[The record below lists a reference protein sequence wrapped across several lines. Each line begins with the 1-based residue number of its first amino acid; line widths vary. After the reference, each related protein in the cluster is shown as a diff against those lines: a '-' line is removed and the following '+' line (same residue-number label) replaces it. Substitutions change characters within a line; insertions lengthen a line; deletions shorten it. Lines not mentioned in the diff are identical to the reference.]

1 MVTLEH
7 RLRMLKIPILEDGII
22 NLGETTL
29 LMRAVRPYVGKGD
42 AEADELMELLLQVRA
57 DGVIEPDESNRIA
70 WLLHEITVERVKR
83 HRIDQAVAVGLQKY
97 GVDRQALP
105 QEHGHGNV

>member
-7 RLRMLKIPILEDGII
+7 RLRMLKIPVLEDGVV

-42 AEADELMELLLQVRA
+42 AEADELMNLLMQVRA
-57 DGVIEPDESNRIA
+57 DGVITADESNRIA
-70 WLLHEITVERVKR
+70 WLLDEITVGRVKR
-83 HRIDQAVAVGLQKY
+83 RRIEQAIASSERK
-97 GVDRQALP
+97 
-105 QEHGHGNV
+105 HGI

>member
-7 RLRMLKIPILEDGII
+7 RLRMLAIPVLEDGVV

-42 AEADELMELLLQVRA
+42 SEADELMELLLQVRA
-57 DGVIEPDESNRIA
+57 DGVIEQDESDRIA
-70 WLLHEITVERVKR
+70 WLLREITVERPKR
-83 HRIDQAVAVGLQKY
+83 LRMEKVVAAGLKKY
-97 GVDRQALP
+97 GA
-105 QEHGHGNV
+105 

>member
-7 RLRMLKIPILEDGII
+7 RLRMLAIPVLEDGVV

-29 LMRAVRPYVGKGD
+29 LLRTVRPYVGKGD

-57 DGVIEPDESNRIA
+57 DGIITPDESDRIA

-83 HRIDQAVAVGLQKY
+83 RRIDQAVSRDMRRLG
-97 GVDRQALP
+97 GDGQALSL
-105 QEHGHGNV
+105 GN

>member
-7 RLRMLKIPILEDGII
+7 RLRMLAIPVLEDGVV

-29 LMRAVRPYVGKGD
+29 LMRTVRPYVGKGD

-57 DGVIEPDESNRIA
+57 DGVIEQDESDRIA

-83 HRIDQAVAVGLQKY
+83 RRAEQAVAAGLKKY
-97 GVDRQALP
+97 GA
-105 QEHGHGNV
+105 

>member
-7 RLRMLKIPILEDGII
+7 RLRMLAIPVLEDGVV

-29 LMRAVRPYVGKGD
+29 LMRTVRPYVGKGD

-57 DGVIEPDESNRIA
+57 DGVIEQEESDRIA
-70 WLLHEITVERVKR
+70 WLLREITVERVKR
-83 HRIDQAVAVGLQKY
+83 RRMEQAIVASERRH
-97 GVDRQALP
+97 GV
-105 QEHGHGNV
+105 

>member
-7 RLRMLKIPILEDGII
+7 RLRMLAIPVLEDGVV

-29 LMRAVRPYVGKGD
+29 IMRAVRPYVGKGD

-57 DGVIEPDESNRIA
+57 DGVIEQDESDRIA
-70 WLLHEITVERVKR
+70 WLLHEITFERVKR
-83 HRIDQAVAVGLQKY
+83 RRIDQAVARDMRRLG
-97 GVDRQALP
+97 GDGQALP
-105 QEHGHGNV
+105 FGE

>member
-1 MVTLEH
+1 
-7 RLRMLKIPILEDGII
+7 MLKIPILEDGIV

-29 LMRAVRPYVGKGD
+29 IMRAVRPYVGKGD

-57 DGVIEPDESNRIA
+57 DGVIEQDESDRIA

-83 HRIDQAVAVGLQKY
+83 RRVEQAAAQSARRLG
-97 GVDRQALP
+97 GGGQALP
-105 QEHGHGNV
+105 YGG

>member
-7 RLRMLKIPILEDGII
+7 RLRMLAIPVLEDGVV

-29 LMRAVRPYVGKGD
+29 IMRAVRPYVGKGD

-57 DGVIEPDESNRIA
+57 DGVIEPDESDRIA

-83 HRIDQAVAVGLQKY
+83 RRMEQVVSQGMRRLGGDG
-97 GVDRQALP
+97 QALP
-105 QEHGHGNV
+105 LGK

>member
-7 RLRMLKIPILEDGII
+7 RLRMLAIPVLEDGVV

-57 DGVIEPDESNRIA
+57 DGVIEQDESDRIA
-70 WLLHEITVERVKR
+70 WLLHEITVERPKR
-83 HRIDQAVAVGLQKY
+83 LRMEKVVAAGLKKY
-97 GVDRQALP
+97 GA
-105 QEHGHGNV
+105 

>member
-7 RLRMLKIPILEDGII
+7 RLRMLAIPVLEDGVV

-29 LMRAVRPYVGKGD
+29 IMRAVRPYVGKGD

-57 DGVIEPDESNRIA
+57 DGVIEQDVSDRIA
-70 WLLHEITVERVKR
+70 WLLHEITVERPKR
-83 HRIDQAVAVGLQKY
+83 RRAEQAVAAGLKKY
-97 GVDRQALP
+97 GA
-105 QEHGHGNV
+105 

>member
-7 RLRMLKIPILEDGII
+7 RLRMLAIPVLEDGVI

-29 LMRAVRPYVGKGD
+29 LIRTVRPYVGKGD
-42 AEADELMELLLQVRA
+42 AEADELLELLLQVRA
-57 DGVIEPDESNRIA
+57 DGIITPDESDRIA

-83 HRIDQAVAVGLQKY
+83 RRMEQVVSQSMRRLGGDG
-97 GVDRQALP
+97 QALSLG
-105 QEHGHGNV
+105 E

>member
-1 MVTLEH
+1 MITLEH
-7 RLRMLKIPILEDGII
+7 RLRMLAIPVLEDGVV

-29 LMRAVRPYVGKGD
+29 LLRTVRPYVGKGD

-57 DGVIEPDESNRIA
+57 DGVITPDESDRIA

-83 HRIDQAVAVGLQKY
+83 RRIDQAVAVSMQKY
-97 GVDRQALP
+97 KDGR
-105 QEHGHGNV
+105 

>member
-7 RLRMLKIPILEDGII
+7 RLRMLSIPVLEDGIV

-29 LMRAVRPYVGKGD
+29 LLRTVRPYVGKGD

-57 DGVIEPDESNRIA
+57 DGVITPDESDRIA

-83 HRIDQAVAVGLQKY
+83 RRIDQAVAASMQKY
-97 GVDRQALP
+97 KDGR
-105 QEHGHGNV
+105 

>member
-7 RLRMLKIPILEDGII
+7 RLRMLKIPILEDGVI

-29 LMRAVRPYVGKGD
+29 LLRAVRPYVNKGD

-57 DGVIEPDESNRIA
+57 DGVIEPDESDRIA

-83 HRIDQAVAVGLQKY
+83 RRVEQAAAQSARRLNG
-97 GVDRQALP
+97 GGQALP
-105 QEHGHGNV
+105 YGG

>member
-7 RLRMLKIPILEDGII
+7 RLRMLAIPVLEDGIV

-29 LMRAVRPYVGKGD
+29 LMRAVRPYVGKSD

-57 DGVIEPDESNRIA
+57 DGVIEPDESDRIA
-70 WLLHEITVERVKR
+70 WLLREITVERPKR
-83 HRIDQAVAVGLQKY
+83 LRMEKVVAAGLKKY
-97 GVDRQALP
+97 GA
-105 QEHGHGNV
+105 

>member
-7 RLRMLKIPILEDGII
+7 RLRMLAIPVLEDGVV

-29 LMRAVRPYVGKGD
+29 LMRTVRPYVGKGD

-57 DGVIEPDESNRIA
+57 DGVIEQDESDRIA
-70 WLLHEITVERVKR
+70 WLLHEIAVERPKR
-83 HRIDQAVAVGLQKY
+83 RRREKVVAAGLKKY
-97 GVDRQALP
+97 GA
-105 QEHGHGNV
+105 

>member
-1 MVTLEH
+1 MITLEH
-7 RLRMLKIPILEDGII
+7 RLRMLAIPVLEDGVV

-29 LMRAVRPYVGKGD
+29 LLRTVRPYVGKGD

-57 DGVIEPDESNRIA
+57 DGIITPDESDRIA

-83 HRIDQAVAVGLQKY
+83 RRIDQAVSQGRRRL
-97 GVDRQALP
+97 GGDGQALP
-105 QEHGHGNV
+105 LGK

>member
-1 MVTLEH
+1 
-7 RLRMLKIPILEDGII
+7 MLAIPVLEDGVV

-57 DGVIEPDESNRIA
+57 DGVIEQDESDRIA
-70 WLLHEITVERVKR
+70 WLLHEIAVERPKRRRMEKVVAAGVKN
-83 HRIDQAVAVGLQKY
+83 Y
-97 GVDRQALP
+97 GA
-105 QEHGHGNV
+105 

>member
-7 RLRMLKIPILEDGII
+7 RLRMLAIPVLEDGVV

-42 AEADELMELLLQVRA
+42 AEADELMGLLLQVRA
-57 DGVIEPDESNRIA
+57 DGVIEQDESDRIA

-83 HRIDQAVAVGLQKY
+83 RRAEQVVAAGLKKY
-97 GVDRQALP
+97 GA
-105 QEHGHGNV
+105 